1 MPKKFD
7 QELQSLKEDLLQMG
21 EKAEGMIQDAMKA
34 LVERDESLIEG
45 VLQREDE
52 LDRFQVTI
60 DDHVVRMIVTHGPVA
75 RDLRIL
81 MMATR
86 INSELERIGDQATNI
101 CENVRLLLE
110 VPPLKPLLDL
120 PKMSELVQ
128 KMVHE
133 GLAAFI
139 ENSTDKAMGVI
150 QLDDQVDDLNDQVF
164 RELLTYMVE
173 DTRNIPR
180 ALALLLAA
188 RSLERIADHA
198 TNICEEVVYIVKG
211 RDIRHPDALGDPS

>member
-21 EKAEGMIQDAMKA
+21 EKAEEMIQDAMKA
-34 LVERDESLIEG
+34 LVERDESLIQG
-45 VLQREDE
+45 VLQREED

-60 DDHVVRMIVTHGPVA
+60 DDHVVRTIVTHGPVA

-128 KMVHE
+128 KMVHD

-180 ALALLLAA
+180 ALALLLTA